1 MKKQVKVEFAKESH
15 KLQLDL
21 FDDGENVSRIVSVVR
36 SDGVIYG
43 DAFKTMYDKDRRK
56 GYGRYL
62 LEYFL
67 KYIKENYKGMTLL
80 IYAVPFV
87 TDEEWGTENVKKL
100 LESVPS
106 KKMLIDFYKE
116 FGLSND
122 KEFSNKMTM
131 EL

>member
-1 MKKQVKVEFAKESH
+1 MLKVELIFGQFNFFSYLCNMKKQVKVEFAKESH

-80 IYAVPFV
+80 IRRLSL
-87 TDEEWGTENVKKL
+87 KK
-100 LESVPS
+100 
-106 KKMLIDFYKE
+106 
-116 FGLSND
+116 
-122 KEFSNKMTM
+122 
-131 EL
+131 